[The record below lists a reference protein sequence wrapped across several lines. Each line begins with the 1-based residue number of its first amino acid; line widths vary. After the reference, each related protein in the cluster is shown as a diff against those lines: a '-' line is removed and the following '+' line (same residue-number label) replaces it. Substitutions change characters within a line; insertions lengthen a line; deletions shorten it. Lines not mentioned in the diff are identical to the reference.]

1 MLHVGLSIV
10 AGYTE
15 KSPLQVQYY
24 RASISEER
32 AEITK
37 RHHVCF
43 FRSYLISDKAWVA
56 SSVAILKMKA
66 LFHFVLFLAF
76 VEFSNSENPENS
88 IFEKVLQELKEI
100 RNELKDTKM
109 KLKAAELK
117 LENSEKKLGKVPDDL
132 ESRLEHLEEVT
143 KANVPRTC
151 DDLFYYGVQKSG
163 LYRIDPGKF
172 LRNFRIF
179 SFLKSFYSRWRP
191 DWSTSNRSLL

>member
-1 MLHVGLSIV
+1 
-10 AGYTE
+10 
-15 KSPLQVQYY
+15 
-24 RASISEER
+24 
-32 AEITK
+32 
-37 RHHVCF
+37 
-43 FRSYLISDKAWVA
+43 
-56 SSVAILKMKA
+56 MKA

-76 VEFSNSENPENS
+76 FGFSNSENPENS

-100 RNELKDTKM
+100 RNDLEGTKMELQDTKM

-179 SFLKSFYSRWRP
+179 SFLKRFYSRWRP
-191 DWSTSNRSLL
+191 DWSTAHRSLL

>member
-1 MLHVGLSIV
+1 
-10 AGYTE
+10 
-15 KSPLQVQYY
+15 
-24 RASISEER
+24 
-32 AEITK
+32 
-37 RHHVCF
+37 
-43 FRSYLISDKAWVA
+43 
-56 SSVAILKMKA
+56 MKA

-76 VEFSNSENPENS
+76 FGFSNSENPENS

-100 RNELKDTKM
+100 RNDLEGTKMELKGTKMELQDTKM

-191 DWSTSNRSLL
+191 DWSTAH

>member
-1 MLHVGLSIV
+1 
-10 AGYTE
+10 
-15 KSPLQVQYY
+15 
-24 RASISEER
+24 
-32 AEITK
+32 
-37 RHHVCF
+37 
-43 FRSYLISDKAWVA
+43 
-56 SSVAILKMKA
+56 MKA

-76 VEFSNSENPENS
+76 VEFSSSENP
-88 IFEKVLQELKEI
+88 IFEKVLQELRKI
-100 RNELKDTKM
+100 RNDLEETKMELKDTKMELQDRKMELQDAKIEINDTKM

-172 LRNFRIF
+172 LGNF
-179 SFLKSFYSRWRP
+179 
-191 DWSTSNRSLL
+191 

>member
-1 MLHVGLSIV
+1 
-10 AGYTE
+10 
-15 KSPLQVQYY
+15 
-24 RASISEER
+24 
-32 AEITK
+32 
-37 RHHVCF
+37 
-43 FRSYLISDKAWVA
+43 
-56 SSVAILKMKA
+56 MKA
-66 LFHFVLFLAF
+66 LFYFVLFLAF
-76 VEFSNSENPENS
+76 FGFSNSENPKNS

-100 RNELKDTKM
+100 RNDLEETKMELKDTKM

-191 DWSTSNRSLL
+191 DWSTSNRSFL

>member
-1 MLHVGLSIV
+1 
-10 AGYTE
+10 
-15 KSPLQVQYY
+15 
-24 RASISEER
+24 
-32 AEITK
+32 
-37 RHHVCF
+37 
-43 FRSYLISDKAWVA
+43 
-56 SSVAILKMKA
+56 MKA

-76 VEFSNSENPENS
+76 FGFSNSENPENS

-100 RNELKDTKM
+100 RNDLEETKMELKDTKM

>member
-1 MLHVGLSIV
+1 
-10 AGYTE
+10 
-15 KSPLQVQYY
+15 
-24 RASISEER
+24 
-32 AEITK
+32 
-37 RHHVCF
+37 
-43 FRSYLISDKAWVA
+43 
-56 SSVAILKMKA
+56 MKA

-76 VEFSNSENPENS
+76 FGFSNSENPQNS

-100 RNELKDTKM
+100 RNDLEETKMELKGTKMELKDTKM

-191 DWSTSNRSLL
+191 YWSTSNRSLL

>member
-1 MLHVGLSIV
+1 
-10 AGYTE
+10 
-15 KSPLQVQYY
+15 
-24 RASISEER
+24 
-32 AEITK
+32 
-37 RHHVCF
+37 
-43 FRSYLISDKAWVA
+43 
-56 SSVAILKMKA
+56 MKA

-76 VEFSNSENPENS
+76 VEFSSSENP

-100 RNELKDTKM
+100 RNDLEETKMELKDTKM

-172 LRNFRIF
+172 LWNF
-179 SFLKSFYSRWRP
+179 
-191 DWSTSNRSLL
+191 